1 MVMDFR
7 FPPRGFTVIELMVV
21 MTVMAILV
29 SIAAPRYIA
38 HVDNARDT
46 ALRHNLKA
54 IREAIDQFQADRG
67 LAPKSLV
74 ELVQARYLKDVPE
87 DPVTQRRDSWL
98 FVSAEQSLATDAIAM
113 GAAGRAAVRSGAPGT
128 AKDGSRYAGW

>member
-1 MVMDFR
+1 MEFR

-21 MTVMAILV
+21 LTVMAILV
-29 SIAAPRYIA
+29 SIAAPRYVA

-46 ALRHNLKA
+46 ALKHNLKA

-67 LAPKSLV
+67 LAPKSV
-74 ELVQARYLKDVPE
+74 AELVQARYLKEVPE

-98 FVSAEQSLATDAIAM
+98 FVSGDQSVATDAIAV
-113 GAAGRAAVRSGAPGT
+113 GVAGRATVRSGAPGT
-128 AKDGSRYAGW
+128 AKDGSRYASW